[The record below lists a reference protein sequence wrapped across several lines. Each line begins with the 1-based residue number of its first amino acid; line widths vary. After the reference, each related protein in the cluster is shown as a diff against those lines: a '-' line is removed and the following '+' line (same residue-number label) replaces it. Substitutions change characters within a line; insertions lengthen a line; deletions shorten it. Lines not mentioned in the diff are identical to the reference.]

1 MALKDVDLQEIV
13 MLVFKG
19 ALVIG
24 SIVVLK
30 ALGILEFAITIGSG
44 TC

>member
-19 ALVIG
+19 ALVVG
-24 SIVVLK
+24 AIVLLK
-30 ALGILEFAITIGSG
+30 ALEILEFTITIGSG
-44 TC
+44 A

>member
-19 ALVIG
+19 ALAVG
-24 SIVVLK
+24 AIVLLK
-30 ALGILEFAITIGSG
+30 ALGILEFTITIGSG
-44 TC
+44 AC